1 MIVRIG
7 TPSGRIVI
15 PEAKVER
22 FISLESGLPSSM
34 VRITYKGKNYEEL
47 AKAFVEETSLSF
59 ECDTLKTKVTINGM
73 SMQGEDTVEYVLQ
86 ERSSEVPCRYKII
99 SFEHKFANERAILV
113 PEDVRDIP
121 RSQTDMLR
129 NLPFIRLILR
139 EDVPKGYLLPYP
151 RYPE

>member
-1 MIVRIG
+1 MIVKIG
-7 TPSGRIVI
+7 TPSGHIVI

-34 VRITYKGKNYEEL
+34 VRITYKGKSYEEL

-59 ECDTLKTKVTINGM
+59 ECDTLKTTVAINGM
-73 SMQGEDTVEYVLQ
+73 SMHGEDLVEYVFQ
-86 ERSSEVPCRYKII
+86 ERSSEVPCRYKIM

-113 PEDVRDIP
+113 PDDLRDIP

>member
-1 MIVRIG
+1 MTVKIG
-7 TPSGRIVI
+7 TPSGHIVI

-34 VRITYKGKNYEEL
+34 VRITYKGKSYEEL

-59 ECDTLKTKVTINGM
+59 ECDTLKTNVAINGM
-73 SMQGEDTVEYVLQ
+73 SMHGEDMVEYVLQ

-113 PEDVRDIP
+113 PDDLRDIP

-139 EDVPKGYLLPYP
+139 EDMPKGYLLPYP
-151 RYPE
+151 RYSE

>member
-1 MIVRIG
+1 MIVKIG
-7 TPSGRIVI
+7 TSPGPITIS
-15 PEAKVER
+15 EAKVER

-34 VRITYKGKNYEEL
+34 VKISYKGENYEEL
-47 AKAFVEETSLSF
+47 AKAFVEEASLSF
-59 ECDTLKTKVTINGM
+59 ECETLKTNVIVNGM
-73 SMQGEDTVEYVLQ
+73 SMHGEDTVEYVFQ
-86 ERSSEVPCRYKII
+86 ERSSEVSCRYRVI

-113 PEDVRDIP
+113 PDDLRDIP
-121 RSQTDMLR
+121 RSQADMLR

>member
-1 MIVRIG
+1 MIVKIG
-7 TPSGRIVI
+7 TPTGHIII

-34 VRITYKGKNYEEL
+34 VKITYRGKAYEEL

-59 ECDTLKTKVTINGM
+59 ECDTLKTNVAINGM
-73 SMQGEDTVEYVLQ
+73 SMHGEDMVEYVLV
-86 ERSSEVPCRYKII
+86 EGSSEVPCHYKII

-113 PEDVRDIP
+113 PDDLRDIP
-121 RSQTDMLR
+121 RSQTGMLR

-151 RYPE
+151 RYPR